1 MGEREKQQVHN
12 YHLALEEAKSEI
24 EDLKRTPQIKRA
36 MTWLRCRIEETGS
49 KEKKEAYRET
59 LSKLRKGEF
68 DGRSEKM

>member
-1 MGEREKQQVHN
+1 MHKREKQQVRG

-36 MTWLRCRIEETGS
+36 MTWLRCRIEETES
-49 KEKKEAYRET
+49 DEKKEAYRET

-68 DGRSEKM
+68 DG